1 MFFQN
6 LLNQPENEFIII
18 SAINCLQ
25 KHFNTDARTIKQTG
39 ILSTAC
45 KRPIPKHAIQKQ
57 SFPCLWRSKILTTG
71 LILCMIKIT
80 LKQICDY

>member
-1 MFFQN
+1 MIVIFFQN
-6 LLNQPENEFIII
+6 SLNQPENEFIII
-18 SAINCLQ
+18 ISTTSCLQ

-57 SFPCLWRSKILTTG
+57 SFPCL
-71 LILCMIKIT
+71 
-80 LKQICDY
+80 